1 MPKSEPQPRQDKL
14 IDQYREIGPAVL
26 LAALMNKKNRKDEA
40 RNDNM
45 RSSILAVKESD

>member
-26 LAALMNKKNRKDEA
+26 LAALMNKKSRPAEA

-45 RSSILAVKESD
+45 RHSFLAVKESD

>member
-1 MPKSEPQPRQDKL
+1 MPKSEPQPRRDKL

-26 LAALMNKKNRKDEA
+26 LAALMSKKNRKGEA

-45 RSSILAVKESD
+45 RRSILAVKESD